1 MTVNLFSDGWCFL
14 KCALNSHGKSMSERG
29 LYWQIKWSR
38 CELGIVGYIKG
49 VVNLFAW
56 TNECDKCGLRRV
68 LETDRGKWGGVDR
81 AMMSAA
87 RVHMCVCKK
96 KKIKVRDRTLSEG
109 TSLTARSILSDPKL
123 SFFSHYQRVWKKKWG
138 KNEGWIRL
146 HAWMHTHWMIP
157 SLTVQSKVHVVLQV
171 LNTHFSSRTKTIQ
184 LFIIDFFLCVRT
196 FWETLQV
203 KVMN

>member
-1 MTVNLFSDGWCFL
+1 MFGILASYIFQHWSQQTKPRWRCLQE
-14 KCALNSHGKSMSERG
+14 ALNDDMIFYNLKHKNSLFWTPVLDDSSIGNHLELKRPRASDDIWPAVYRWQWICFQMMFSQVCHRKSMSERG

-87 RVHMCVCKK
+87 RVHMCVR
-96 KKIKVRDRTLSEG
+96 VLETVLY
-109 TSLTARSILSDPKL
+109 PKEP
-123 SFFSHYQRVWKKKWG
+123 H
-138 KNEGWIRL
+138 
-146 HAWMHTHWMIP
+146 
-157 SLTVQSKVHVVLQV
+157 
-171 LNTHFSSRTKTIQ
+171 
-184 LFIIDFFLCVRT
+184 
-196 FWETLQV
+196 
-203 KVMN
+203 